1 MLWEL
6 VQEQSHIAEAQSLA
20 RFFHDYYQQF
30 FHVKEVLVNTPSS
43 KALINKDQKI
53 SSWRIFLLASVTLI
67 LLILFWRMGEF
78 KQDPFITETLSIQG
92 ESLSGS
98 KLFKINCVGCHGI
111 SAQGFVGP
119 DLHEATQE
127 MSDKKIIYQVIRGL
141 TPPMPSFEIEPQSMA
156 DLLEYMHSLN

>member
-1 MLWEL
+1 M
-6 VQEQSHIAEAQSLA
+6 
-20 RFFHDYYQQF
+20 
-30 FHVKEVLVNTPSS
+30 NTPSS

-53 SSWRIFLLASVTLI
+53 SSLRI
-67 LLILFWRMGEF
+67 LLLSITTFAFLVLFWTMGSL

-92 ESLSGS
+92 DALSGS

-127 MSDKKIIYQVIRGL
+127 MSDKKIINQVIRGL

-156 DLLEYMHSLN
+156 DLLAYMHTLN

>member
-1 MLWEL
+1 M
-6 VQEQSHIAEAQSLA
+6 
-20 RFFHDYYQQF
+20 
-30 FHVKEVLVNTPSS
+30 NTPSS

-53 SSWRIFLLASVTLI
+53 SSWRIFLLSTATIAFII
-67 LLILFWRMGEF
+67 LLWTIGSF
-78 KQDPFITETLSIQG
+78 KQDHFITETLSIQG
-92 ESLSGS
+92 EALSGS

-119 DLHEATQE
+119 DLHEATKE
-127 MSDKKIIYQVIRGL
+127 MSDKKIINQVIRGL

>member
-1 MLWEL
+1 M
-6 VQEQSHIAEAQSLA
+6 
-20 RFFHDYYQQF
+20 
-30 FHVKEVLVNTPSS
+30 NTPSS
-43 KALINKDQKI
+43 KALINKEQKI
-53 SSWRIFLLASVTLI
+53 SSWRIFFLSIATVA
-67 LLILFWRMGEF
+67 LLIFFWTIGGF

-92 ESLSGS
+92 EALSGS

-119 DLHEATQE
+119 DLHEVTQE
-127 MSDKKIIYQVIRGL
+127 MSDKKIVNQVIRGL

>member
-1 MLWEL
+1 M
-6 VQEQSHIAEAQSLA
+6 
-20 RFFHDYYQQF
+20 
-30 FHVKEVLVNTPSS
+30 NTPSS

-53 SSWRIFLLASVTLI
+53 SSWRIFLLSTATFV
-67 LLILFWRMGEF
+67 LLILFWRMGDF

-92 ESLSGS
+92 EALSGS

-119 DLHEATQE
+119 ALHDATQE
-127 MSDKKIIYQVIRGL
+127 RSDKKIINQVIRGL

-156 DLLEYMHSLN
+156 DLLAYMHSLNQ

>member
-1 MLWEL
+1 M
-6 VQEQSHIAEAQSLA
+6 
-20 RFFHDYYQQF
+20 
-30 FHVKEVLVNTPSS
+30 NTPSS

-53 SSWRIFLLASVTLI
+53 SSWRIFLLSIATVAC
-67 LLILFWRMGEF
+67 LILFWRMEDF

-127 MSDKKIIYQVIRGL
+127 MSDKKIINQVIRGL

>member
-1 MLWEL
+1 M
-6 VQEQSHIAEAQSLA
+6 
-20 RFFHDYYQQF
+20 
-30 FHVKEVLVNTPSS
+30 NTPSS
-43 KALINKDQKI
+43 KALIKQEQKI
-53 SSWRIFLLASVTLI
+53 SSWRIFLLSSVTVI
-67 LLILFWRMGEF
+67 LLILFWRMGDI

-92 ESLSGS
+92 EALSGS

-119 DLHEATQE
+119 DLHDATKV
-127 MSDKKIIYQVIRGL
+127 MSDKKIINQVIQGL

>member
-1 MLWEL
+1 M
-6 VQEQSHIAEAQSLA
+6 
-20 RFFHDYYQQF
+20 
-30 FHVKEVLVNTPSS
+30 NTPSS
-43 KALINKDQKI
+43 KALIKQEQKI
-53 SSWRIFLLASVTLI
+53 SSWRIFLLSSVTVI
-67 LLILFWRMGEF
+67 LLILFWKIGDF

-92 ESLSGS
+92 EALSGS

-119 DLHEATQE
+119 DLHDATNV
-127 MSDKKIIYQVIRGL
+127 MSDKKIINQVIQGL

>member
-1 MLWEL
+1 M
-6 VQEQSHIAEAQSLA
+6 
-20 RFFHDYYQQF
+20 
-30 FHVKEVLVNTPSS
+30 NTPSS

-53 SSWRIFLLASVTLI
+53 SSWRIFLLSTAIVAFII
-67 LLILFWRMGEF
+67 LLWTIGSF

-92 ESLSGS
+92 EALSGS

-119 DLHEATQE
+119 DLHEVTKE
-127 MSDKKIIYQVIRGL
+127 MSDKKIVNQVIRGL

-156 DLLEYMHSLN
+156 DLLAYMHSLN

>member
-1 MLWEL
+1 MN
-6 VQEQSHIAEAQSLA
+6 I
-20 RFFHDYYQQF
+20 
-30 FHVKEVLVNTPSS
+30 PSS
-43 KALINKDQKI
+43 KALIKENKEI
-53 SSWRIFLLASVTLI
+53 SSWRIFLLTSVTLI

-127 MSDKKIIYQVIRGL
+127 MSDKKIINQVIRGL

>member
-1 MLWEL
+1 M
-6 VQEQSHIAEAQSLA
+6 
-20 RFFHDYYQQF
+20 
-30 FHVKEVLVNTPSS
+30 NTPSS
-43 KALINKDQKI
+43 KALIKREQKI
-53 SSWRIFLLASVTLI
+53 SSWRIFLLSSVTVI
-67 LLILFWRMGEF
+67 LLILFWKIGDF

-92 ESLSGS
+92 EALSGS

-119 DLHEATQE
+119 DLHDATKV
-127 MSDKKIIYQVIRGL
+127 MSDKKIINQVIQGL

>member
-1 MLWEL
+1 MN
-6 VQEQSHIAEAQSLA
+6 I
-20 RFFHDYYQQF
+20 
-30 FHVKEVLVNTPSS
+30 PSS
-43 KALINKDQKI
+43 KALIKKNQEI
-53 SSWRIFLLASVTLI
+53 SSWRIFLLTSVTLI
-67 LLILFWRMGEF
+67 LLILFWRMGDF

-92 ESLSGS
+92 ESSSGS

-127 MSDKKIIYQVIRGL
+127 MSDKKIINQVIRGL

>member
-1 MLWEL
+1 MN
-6 VQEQSHIAEAQSLA
+6 I
-20 RFFHDYYQQF
+20 
-30 FHVKEVLVNTPSS
+30 PSS

-53 SSWRIFLLASVTLI
+53 SSWRIFLLSFVTLI
-67 LLILFWRMGEF
+67 LLILFWRIGDF

-92 ESLSGS
+92 EALSGS

-119 DLHEATQE
+119 DLHEVTQE
-127 MSDKKIIYQVIRGL
+127 LSDKKIINQVIRGL

>member
-1 MLWEL
+1 M
-6 VQEQSHIAEAQSLA
+6 
-20 RFFHDYYQQF
+20 
-30 FHVKEVLVNTPSS
+30 NTPSS

-53 SSWRIFLLASVTLI
+53 SSWRIFLLSTATLV
-67 LLILFWRMGEF
+67 LLIFFWIMGDF
-78 KQDPFITETLSIQG
+78 KQDPFINETLSIRG
-92 ESLSGS
+92 EVSSGS

-127 MSDKKIIYQVIRGL
+127 MSDQKIINQVIRGL

-156 DLLEYMHSLN
+156 DLLAYMHSLN

>member
-1 MLWEL
+1 M
-6 VQEQSHIAEAQSLA
+6 
-20 RFFHDYYQQF
+20 
-30 FHVKEVLVNTPSS
+30 NTPSS

-53 SSWRIFLLASVTLI
+53 SPWRIFWLSSATFVFIIFLWS
-67 LLILFWRMGEF
+67 MGSF

-92 ESLSGS
+92 EALSGS

-127 MSDKKIIYQVIRGL
+127 MNDKKIINQVIRGL
-141 TPPMPSFEIEPQSMA
+141 TPPMPSFEIDPQSMA
-156 DLLEYMHSLN
+156 DLLAYMHSLHK